1 MSTLDTQVDGD
12 IGSVR
17 AAADGIG
24 TLGGG
29 LDGAGS
35 GFSSALSQS
44 EAQWSGSAGDA
55 FRGKITSAQQATR
68 LAATATRQVH
78 AAMHTFADQMDQ
90 VKAKMAQATSIASG
104 AGLSVSG
111 TGIEQPQPP
120 ATPPNVCY
128 TPSGAA
134 QMATQFHAAVAK
146 YQRQL
151 AAYRHAEQI
160 IKQARQEEQQ
170 AHAALQREND
180 EAENLLTEL
189 KDHKYWIAGDTA
201 LSTAERG
208 LGQAEKWA
216 RKADDYTDRF
226 NGLIKDL
233 GTLPEGSEAR
243 LAQLRSASRALED
256 VIDAGDAEDANKVLA
271 LGLDSQYSKSLF
283 GAGYVLSAAEIAN
296 DVLHSKDRAKNI
308 AGDVASTAVGAGGT
322 ALIGELSLAGAPET
336 FGLSVAV
343 GGAAIGTG
351 YAVKHYGPSAWD
363 WAGKQA
369 GKLES
374 GIEHALDPAN
384 LLP

>member
-1 MSTLDTQVDGD
+1 MTSLDTRVDGD
-12 IGSVR
+12 TDSVR
-17 AAADGIG
+17 TTADGIG

-29 LDGAGS
+29 LDGAGA

-44 EAQWSGSAGDA
+44 ESQWSGSAGDA
-55 FRGKITSAQQATR
+55 FRGKVTSAQQATR

-78 AAMHTFADQMDQ
+78 DAMHAFANQMDQ

-104 AGLSVSG
+104 AGLSVNGNS
-111 TGIEQPQPP
+111 IEQPQQP
-120 ATPPNVCY
+120 AAPPNACY
-128 TPSGAA
+128 SPSGAA
-134 QMATQFHAAVAK
+134 QMAARFHAAVAK

-160 IKQARQEEQQ
+160 IKQARQQEQQ
-170 AHAALQREND
+170 AHAALRKENT
-180 EAENLLTEL
+180 EAESLFTEL
-189 KDHKYWIAGDTA
+189 KDHKYWIVGDTA

-216 RKADDYTDRF
+216 KKADDYTDRF

-233 GTLPEGSEAR
+233 DTLPEGSEAR
-243 LAQLRSASRALED
+243 LAQLRSAGRALED
-256 VIDAGDAEDANKVLA
+256 VINAGDSEDATKVLA
-271 LGLDSQYSKSLF
+271 LGLDPQYSKFLS
-283 GAGYVLSAAEIAN
+283 GAGYVLSAAEIVD
-296 DVLHSKDRAKNI
+296 DVLHSKDRAQNI

-322 ALIGELSLAGAPET
+322 ALIGELSVAGAPET
-336 FGLSVAV
+336 FGLSLAV
-343 GGAAIGTG
+343 GGVAIGTG

-374 GIEHALDPAN
+374 DIEHALNPLN
-384 LLP
+384 LL